1 MINQGEDD
9 GRRRRSYQRLDR
21 TPQGNE
27 STGPEGQWDPDAE
40 QSVAK
45 KPGTPQ
51 VPGLLA
57 FWYRGL
63 PQKRR
68 SVKFEKVRN
77 HLLQQ

>member
-63 PQKRR
+63 DSNQHKLSLTRT
-68 SVKFEKVRN
+68 
-77 HLLQQ
+77 